1 MQKRCLLHMLRGLS
15 YLHAIGIVRLDICPS
30 NILMQWHAWG
40 GLRAK
45 VADFGSAQF
54 LGPNGL
60 LKSKGRATAWQYRA
74 PEVAM
79 GLPFSHAADVW
90 AVGVV
95 ARELATGRRVYEEL
109 SPDALRACT
118 DILYINLLAGP
129 VRNSTWPGVESAP
142 RWEAPPSDLS
152 VDSDYQTHRTP

>member
-1 MQKRCLLHMLRGLS
+1 
-15 YLHAIGIVRLDICPS
+15 
-30 NILMQWHAWG
+30 
-40 GLRAK
+40 
-45 VADFGSAQF
+45 
-54 LGPNGL
+54 
-60 LKSKGRATAWQYRA
+60 
-74 PEVAM
+74 M
-79 GLPFSHAADVW
+79 GLPFNHAADVW

-142 RWEAPPSDLS
+142 RWQAPPSDLS
-152 VDSDYQTHRTP
+152 VVSDSDYQAHRTLCDADSLAGIQFARQLLCANPAQRPAARI